1 MTAKQHFFLYFFFNF
16 LLLIAVP
23 TFAQITKGSKSIS
36 SANLD
41 FQSSSQTYTSS
52 TNSQVENNIYSMN
65 LFVNSPFYMVTN
77 RLQMG
82 LGLGMGFSKNN
93 SYDVSSQLEELNA
106 KSLILSP
113 EIRYYFTKN
122 SKGFY
127 ANIGGEYNPFEFK
140 TVNKQTNITVSTI
153 NDYFYKARIGLG
165 YLKPINDNVFFN
177 SSLNYERY
185 NEINSVLFSVGLSN
199 FVPSIFSKNT
209 DETPQFIEAGRS
221 IISGSFNALYYGFG
235 DGIASVGAYFE
246 RLKFK
251 NNHFALGY
259 HGGAS
264 VLILP
269 NRDDSYSFSGGTKA
283 RYYIPMSKRW
293 YIYPEIGLGL
303 SFNQN
308 NVDTNV
314 DFVLD
319 KGVGLNYFVTKNI
332 ALDVNVAF
340 GVRSNK
346 RENPQQSNKNSST
359 NGSINFGVTYFID
372 KLF

>member
-1 MTAKQHFFLYFFFNF
+1 MTAKQHFFLHFF
-16 LLLIAVP
+16 LIIAVP

-36 SANLD
+36 SANLSY
-41 FQSSSQTYTSS
+41 QSFAQTATSVS
-52 TNSQVENNIYSMN
+52 NSPFETNNYSMN

-82 LGLGMGFSKNN
+82 LGLGFYFQKNDN
-93 SYDVSSQLEELNA
+93 YDGSSQPKAYYA
-106 KSLILSP
+106 KTLTLSP
-113 EIRYYFTKN
+113 DVTYYFTKN
-122 SKGFY
+122 SRGFY

-140 TVNKQTNITVSTI
+140 TVNKQTSNTESS
-153 NDYFYKARIGLG
+153 NSDYFYRAHIGLG

-177 SSLNYERY
+177 YLLNYERS
-185 NEINSVLFSVGLSN
+185 NIVNSVGLSAGFSN
-199 FVPSIFSKNT
+199 IVPSIFGKKT
-209 DETPQFIEAGRS
+209 DETPQFVEAGRS
-221 IISGSFNALYYGFG
+221 IISGSLAAKYFDSS
-235 DGIASVGAYFE
+235 DGILNIYGYFE

-259 HGGAS
+259 YGGAS
-264 VLILP
+264 VVILP

-303 SFNQN
+303 SFSKDNIN
-308 NVDTNV
+308 TNI
-314 DFVLD
+314 DLVLD
-319 KGVGLNYFVTKNI
+319 KGVGVNYFVTKNV

-346 RENPQQSNKNSST
+346 TENSQQLNKISNT